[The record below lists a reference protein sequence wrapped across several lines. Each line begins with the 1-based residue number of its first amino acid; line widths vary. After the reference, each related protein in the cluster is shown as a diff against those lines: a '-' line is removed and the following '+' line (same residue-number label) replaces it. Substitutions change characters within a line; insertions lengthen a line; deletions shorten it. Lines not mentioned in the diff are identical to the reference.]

1 MAMTNNMNNFMGA
14 VDKTAGLNALNPGKL
29 QKEFAASKN
38 TDFIKGIAM
47 QQAKSVLEDSIRDTQ
62 MAFEDKGTVLD
73 QRGNEILEL
82 AMQTVQ
88 GNAETG
94 MGVKQKSQQ
103 KAQKGMMKQALG
115 QQQGGA
121 PGLIPGQPKPQMPQG
136 RPQMPQGRPQ
146 MPQGIAAAGRP
157 QMPQGMPQGMPQMPQ
172 GMPQMPQGMPQRRG
186 AQGGLMRFQEGGD
199 VEDPRKKRN
208 MLQRGFDYVR
218 ENPLQ
223 AAGTAALTAASVH
236 PLGRLA
242 KGAVSMAPRALSG
255 IKQAGRAA
263 VTEPKY
269 ARTAT
274 GQMKNQKGRFTKD
287 PLQEART
294 FSPGRASA
302 TSGVAGAGMLGL
314 GALTSGGEQAPAP
327 QAPPQPE
334 PGFAPPA
341 EKPMTER
348 EALMARKPALP
359 TRSRSGADRFNTFA
373 LNAGD
378 GLGAAGRALAAQDES
393 DFGQKFEQALAER
406 QTWAIELKDLTTRDV
421 AKMGNVR
428 QYATELQRA
437 ETNLYELLYESSNL
451 SMLEMAAASG
461 DEDAIAKYNTAKNQL
476 MKDFQSL
483 MIASGLRDKKTQ
495 VDEMLQTSLGLRP
508 QSLNTDTSEDALIGM
523 YGG

>member
-1 MAMTNNMNNFMGA
+1 MAMTNNMTNFMGA

-29 QKEFAASKN
+29 EKEFAASKN
-38 TDFIKGIAM
+38 KDFIKGIAM
-47 QQAKSVLEDSIRDTQ
+47 QQAKSVLEDSIRNTQ

-73 QRGNEILEL
+73 QRGSEILDL

-88 GNAETG
+88 NNAQTG

-115 QQQGGA
+115 QQQGGV
-121 PGLIPGQPKPQMPQG
+121 PGLVPQQPRLQP
-136 RPQMPQGRPQ
+136 RPQ

-157 QMPQGMPQGMPQMPQ
+157 QMPQGMPQMPQQRPQMPQ
-172 GMPQMPQGMPQRRG
+172 GMPQMPQRRG

-218 ENPLQ
+218 ENPLEV
-223 AAGTAALTAASVH
+223 AGKAALGVASIH
-236 PLGRLA
+236 PGFRLA
-242 KGAVSMAPRALSG
+242 RGVAGAAPKLMGGAKNLLQKTYSKKVPVQTSKSG
-255 IKQAGRAA
+255 AQY
-263 VTEPKY
+263 T
-269 ARTAT
+269 TAT
-274 GQMKNQKGRFTKD
+274 PTGAARFLKKGEPIPRQRDF
-287 PLQEART
+287 
-294 FSPGRASA
+294 GRMSTTA
-302 TSGVAGAGMLGL
+302 GVAGAGMLGL
-314 GALTSGGEQAPAP
+314 GALTSGEEQAPAP

-406 QTWAIELKDLTTRDV
+406 QTWAVELKDLTTRDV

-461 DEDAIAKYNTAKNQL
+461 DEEAIAKYNAAKNQL
-476 MKDFQSL
+476 MKDFQAL

-495 VDEMLQTSLGLRP
+495 VDKMLQTSLGLTP
-508 QSLNTDTSEDALIGM
+508 QSINTSTSEDALIGM